1 MSNLNE
7 EHSFIA
13 QYLLPNNKLN
23 HTKVW
28 EELAKIN
35 GFQAEVNRGKQYH
48 NIMEAYGRFKRDNPE
63 TAKDNVVMDTTR
75 SGLHNSVHLDTNT
88 QSVKIGIK
96 EPMTEQTICDWLNQQ
111 ARTKLELTGEQY
123 SSYDAEEDRY
133 IAEIKIRGKHYDNC
147 LIEYDKFNVNSEHSA
162 RTGKDF
168 LYIVAVKPNIYVFN
182 VTHLNKKEWNYQWEN
197 RKMPKNTA
205 FGGQDNK
212 VDKKVG
218 YVNVTQAKIVPCFL

>member
-28 EELAKIN
+28 EELAKVN

-96 EPMTEQTICDWLNQQ
+96 EPITEQSICDWLNQQ
-111 ARTKLELTGEQY
+111 ARTKLKLTGEQY

-133 IAEIKIRGKHYDNC
+133 IAEIKVRGKHYDNC
-147 LIEYDKFNVNSEHSA
+147 LIEYDKFNINSEHSDK
-162 RTGKDF
+162 TGKDF
-168 LYIVAVKPNIYVFN
+168 LYIVAVSPNIYVFN
-182 VTHLNKKEWNYQWEN
+182 VTHLNKKEWNFQWEN
-197 RKMPKNTA
+197 RKMPQNTA
-205 FGGQDNK
+205 FGGENNK
-212 VDKKVG
+212 IIKKVG
-218 YVNVTQAKIVPCFL
+218 YINVSQAKIVPCSL